1 MIETHAFGNFI
12 PSKAKYLILGSFT
25 GRQAVK
31 DSAANDPSYD
41 WFYATKR
48 NQFWPLLEQVYGI
61 ELRNTPARKKLF
73 TDMGIAMADMI
84 LQCERRDGNNL
95 DMNLVNITYNT
106 EAINEMLGKQGIG
119 TIFFSSRFVEKKFK
133 QLFKET
139 ICNNPAVKLI
149 TLPSPSPR
157 YAAMSR
163 AEKIKKYQ
171 ELLPRF

>member
-1 MIETHAFGNFI
+1 MVETHAFGNFI
-12 PSKAKYLILGSFT
+12 PPKAKYLILGSFT

-61 ELRNTPARKKLF
+61 ELKNTPARKKLF

-84 LQCERRDGNNL
+84 LQCERKDGNNL
-95 DMNLVNITYNT
+95 DMNLVNIVYNT
-106 EAINEMLGKQGIG
+106 DAINEMLGKKGID
-119 TIFFSSRFVEKKFK
+119 TVFFSSRFVETKFRR
-133 QLFKET
+133 LFKET
-139 ICNNPAVKLI
+139 MLKNPSVKFI

-157 YAAMSR
+157 YAAMSKE
-163 AEKIKKYQ
+163 EKIKKYK
-171 ELLPRF
+171 EVLPKY